1 MGKKAAHSGESP
13 KDRSANLMD
22 KFISKNINRDKHK
35 PVLPARRK
43 DPNVPVDLWPLKDQI
58 EYWNTRTDADRF
70 NETYTAYSTWY
81 DAVKQLS
88 GMYPATF
95 VDFTSKF
102 RDEMQ
107 TMYETKTTPRQA
119 LRQLQKLGVY

>member
-35 PVLPARRK
+35 PALPARRK
-43 DPNVPVDLWPLKDQI
+43 DPNVPLELWPLKDQI
-58 EYWNTRTDADRF
+58 EYWNTRTSTDEF

-81 DAVKQLS
+81 DAIKKLS

-95 VDFTSKF
+95 VDFTSQY

-107 TMYETKTTPRQA
+107 TMYINKMHPKQA
-119 LRQLQKLGVY
+119 LRELQKRGVY

>member
-13 KDRSANLMD
+13 KDRSINMMD
-22 KFISKNINRDKHK
+22 KFITRNTNQAKKHPK
-35 PVLPARRK
+35 LPARRK
-43 DPNVPVDLWPLKDQI
+43 DTNVPVDLWPLKDQI
-58 EYWNTRTDADRF
+58 EYWNTRTDEDRF

-81 DAVKQLS
+81 DAVKQQS

-107 TMYETKTTPRQA
+107 NMYETKTTPKQA

>member
-107 TMYETKTTPRQA
+107 SMYETKTIPKQA

>member
-58 EYWNTRTDADRF
+58 EYWNTRTEADRF

-88 GMYPATF
+88 GIYPATF
-95 VDFTSKF
+95 VDFTSKH
-102 RDEMQ
+102 RDEMKS
-107 TMYETKTTPRQA
+107 MYENKTTPKQA